1 MKYPLKIN
9 NIKGGNKYSCL
20 LSKARSLM
28 DLDII
33 VHELLPAPLND
44 HCRVLTIR
52 DKNLVLAADSPVWAA
67 RLRFHTHQLLQQ
79 LSRHRAVKLSTV
91 RIRVRPPDRQAV
103 PDRRQ
108 PPRRMVASSSTAL
121 KQTAQG
127 ISDPELK
134 TALLRLAS
142 RHHTR
147 RT

>member
-1 MKYPLKIN
+1 
-9 NIKGGNKYSCL
+9 
-20 LSKARSLM
+20 M

-79 LSRHRAVKLSTV
+79 LSRHRAVKLGTV
-91 RIRVRPPDRQAV
+91 RIRVRPPDKQAV

-108 PPRRMVASSSTAL
+108 PPRRLLASSSTAL
-121 KQTAQG
+121 KQTAQA

>member
-108 PPRRMVASSSTAL
+108 PPRRLLASSSTAL
-121 KQTAQG
+121 KQTAQA

>member
-1 MKYPLKIN
+1 MRYPLKIN
-9 NIKGGNKYSCL
+9 NIEGGNKYKRL

-33 VHELLPAPLND
+33 VHKLLPAPLND

-67 RLRFHTHQLLQQ
+67 RLRFHTHQLVQQ
-79 LSRHRAVKLSTV
+79 LCRHQTVKLSAV
-91 RIRVRPPDRQAV
+91 RIRVRPPDRQPI
-103 PDRRQ
+103 PDRHQ
-108 PPRRMVASSSTAL
+108 TPRRLVASSSIAL

>member
-1 MKYPLKIN
+1 M
-9 NIKGGNKYSCL
+9 YSCL
-20 LSKARSLM
+20 LAKARSLM
-28 DLDII
+28 DLDSV
-33 VHELLPAPLND
+33 VHKLLPAPLND

-52 DKNLVLAADSPVWAA
+52 DKQLVLAADSPVWAA

-79 LSRHRAVKLSTV
+79 LSRHHAVKLSTV
-91 RIRVRPPDRQAV
+91 RVRVRPPDRQAV
-103 PDRRQ
+103 PEKLQ
-108 PPRRMVASSSTAL
+108 PPRGLVASSSTAL
-121 KQTAQG
+121 KQTAQA

>member
-1 MKYPLKIN
+1 M
-9 NIKGGNKYSCL
+9 YSCL
-20 LSKARSLM
+20 LAKARSLM
-28 DLDII
+28 DLDSV
-33 VHELLPAPLND
+33 VHKLLPAPLND

-52 DKNLVLAADSPVWAA
+52 DKQLVLAADSPVWAA

-79 LSRHRAVKLSTV
+79 LSRHHAVKLSTV
-91 RIRVRPPDRQAV
+91 RVRVRPPDRQAV
-103 PDRRQ
+103 PEKLQ
-108 PPRRMVASSSTAL
+108 SPRGLVASSSTAL
-121 KQTAQG
+121 KQTAQA